1 MALQR
6 RNAAQNYYY
15 FSLLLVGVL
24 LSAVSRRLEP
34 LCVVLPLV
42 IALLHSRLVRAE
54 PVFTLHCSVAPLQV
68 FEEDRVTVQLTVR
81 AETTVPP
88 TELWHLLPPEA
99 ICPGGRHR
107 VLFTLRPGEEHTFQ
121 HEVVFPRRGKYTL
134 GQWYSRVHPGTDLQP
149 LLAEYRYDQMC
160 LVYPHVS
167 FLPQRIPPMRTH
179 ASFGNYVSRT
189 AGEGLEFAG
198 IRLYSH
204 GDRVRRVHW
213 RASLRQRQLF
223 VTDYYCER
231 NADVVILLDTLVS
244 LGSPQ
249 ANTLDVAVRAAASLA
264 AHYLYH
270 KDRVGLIHCGGVCTG
285 LTPAAGQLQMYRI
298 LDALLATQP
307 HFSYLTAD
315 ITRIPPRML
324 PPGGLI
330 FVITTMLD
338 VRIDVVLRDLLAR
351 AFQLVLLIISPARV
365 MPVPHHRHHAEAA
378 ARLWRLQMD
387 LRLYEFR
394 RLGVPVVIQEADNPL
409 DDLYAVMSRGR
420 LWPRARQDWVAG

>member
-1 MALQR
+1 MTLQR
-6 RNAAQNYYY
+6 RNAAQNDYY
-15 FSLLLVGVL
+15 FSLLLIGVL

-42 IALLHSRLVRAE
+42 IALLHSRLLRAE
-54 PVFTLHCSVAPLQV
+54 PVFTLHCSVAPRQV
-68 FEEDRVTVQLTVR
+68 FEGDRITVQLTVR

-88 TELWHLLPPEA
+88 TELWHLLPREA
-99 ICPGGRHR
+99 ICPGDRNR
-107 VLFTLRPGEEHTFQ
+107 VLFTLRPGEERTFQ
-121 HEVVFPRRGKYTL
+121 HEVVLPRRGKYVL
-134 GQWYSRVHPGTDLQP
+134 GQWYGRVHPGTDLQP
-149 LLAEYRYDQMC
+149 LMAEYRYDQMC
-160 LVYPHVS
+160 LVYPHVTS
-167 FLPQRIPPMRTH
+167 LPQRVPPRHTH

-198 IRLYSH
+198 IRPYSH

-213 RASLRQRQLF
+213 RASLMQQQLY
-223 VTDYYCER
+223 VTNYYCER

-249 ANTLDVAVRAAASLA
+249 ANTLDVAVRAAASLS

-298 LDALLATQP
+298 LDALLATQT

-315 ITRIPPRML
+315 ITRIPPRLL
-324 PPGGLI
+324 PAGALI

-338 VRIDVVLRDLLAR
+338 ARIDVVLRDLLAR
-351 AFQLVLLIISPARV
+351 AFQLVLVIISPARV
-365 MPVPHHRHHAEAA
+365 MPVPRHRHHAEAA
-378 ARLWRLQMD
+378 ARLWRLQTD
-387 LRLYEFR
+387 LRLHEFR
-394 RLGVPVVIQEADNPL
+394 RVGVPVVIQEGDDPL
-409 DDLYAVMSRGR
+409 EGLSSVISRGR
-420 LWPRARQDWVAG
+420 LWPRARQDWLAG